1 MRDSI
6 GMRCTS
12 LFLRCVHCAA
22 ITFAVRVKE
31 MESRRKIIQ
40 SANECTRNARVCVD
54 MVHVARVLR
63 WNRELN
69 RLQGKPAYDKRLAQ
83 IVELDPAFVHKPQV
97 L

>member
-1 MRDSI
+1 MYAVRYVFVYS
-6 GMRCTS
+6 RN
-12 LFLRCVHCAA
+12 L
-22 ITFAVRVKE
+22 TFAVTVKE

-54 MVHVARVLR
+54 LVHVARALR
-63 WNRELN
+63 WKRELN

-83 IVELDPAFVHKPQV
+83 IVELDPAFVHTPQV